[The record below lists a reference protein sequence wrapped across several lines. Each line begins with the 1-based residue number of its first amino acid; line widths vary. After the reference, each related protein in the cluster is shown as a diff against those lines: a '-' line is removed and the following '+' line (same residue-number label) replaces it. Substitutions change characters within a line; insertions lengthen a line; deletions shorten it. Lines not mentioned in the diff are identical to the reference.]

1 MATDTPAR
9 FSNLRTP
16 RFIGE
21 VRDDD
26 VVAFIV
32 RLLAHLRGDRL
43 YRAAA
48 RQRERRRGKAGETE
62 IGGAGGQRLDHVL
75 IRGIGGHLDIEA
87 LGLEVA
93 LLDAEKQH
101 GVGNAA
107 RGADGNALLRGGGRQ
122 QSGDEREGSKGG
134 KGGTNHARTI
144 AKAEPIRP
152 LRCHPRESGDPYAVR
167 YRGAA
172 EYGSRPSLTLGR
184 DDSWCYFKF
193 PQKRWMRVQASS
205 RSDVLVA

>member
-1 MATDTPAR
+1 M
-9 FSNLRTP
+9 
-16 RFIGE
+16 
-21 VRDDD
+21 
-26 VVAFIV
+26 
-32 RLLAHLRGDRL
+32 
-43 YRAAA
+43 
-48 RQRERRRGKAGETE
+48 
-62 IGGAGGQRLDHVL
+62 
-75 IRGIGGHLDIEA
+75 
-87 LGLEVA
+87 A

-152 LRCHPRESGDPYAVR
+152 LRCHPLESGDPYAVR

-193 PQKRWMRVQASS
+193 PQKRWMRVQAVPCTTATPSASS
-205 RSDVLVA
+205 NSVTKSSSLASFLPAGVALPIVPAQDG